1 MTAKKLENKPAKMQ
15 QSLAKKAKKDQ
26 TKKERKA
33 AFRALK
39 KQVVEF
45 EDSNYRHLV
54 FIREEGSVWWKAH
67 KHSAVILSA
76 IIGPRLKRNFRLQ
89 PDTDFG
95 AGKDDKV
102 VIINSMGA
110 LKAQLHTLHIDPVLE
125 RETSIRFELDMTITH
140 EMYQDA
146 AGKEERQKELA
157 NKIFVPK
164 HVVPVL
170 DDEIRKLMRHV
181 RILTSGM
188 KSPERE
194 AYGTDMRKVAVEMKR
209 LTVRLAHDRIELEDF
224 LKRESE
230 LLLEL
235 DEFANVTMDD
245 GPYDVTR
252 MAKFGEQ
259 YMRVEAEIEG
269 EMRRKAAREAE
280 KEFKGKAQDNA
291 RRFKK
296 DESSDKGSKKLS
308 ESNPDRG

>member
-1 MTAKKLENKPAKMQ
+1 MSKEIENKVAKMQ
-15 QSLAKKAKKDQ
+15 ESMSKKAKKDQ

-33 AFRALK
+33 AYRALK

-45 EDSNYRHLV
+45 EDSNYHWLI
-54 FIREEGSVWWKAH
+54 FIREEGTVWWKAH

-95 AGKDDKV
+95 AEKDDKV

-110 LKAQLHTLHIDPVLE
+110 LKGQLHTLHIDPVVE
-125 RETSIRFELDMTITH
+125 RENSIRFELDITVTH

-146 AGKEERQKELA
+146 IGKEERQKELA

-164 HVVPVL
+164 HVVPIL
-170 DDEIRKLMRHV
+170 DDEIRKLQRHV

-188 KSPERE
+188 KAPERE
-194 AYGTDMRKVAVEMKR
+194 AYGTDMRKAVVNMKR
-209 LTVRLAHDRIELEDF
+209 LTVRLAHDRISLEDF
-224 LKRESE
+224 LKQEGE

-235 DEFANVTMDD
+235 DEFANVVMDD
-245 GPYDVTR
+245 GPYDVVR

-269 EMRRKAAREAE
+269 ELRRKAAREAE
-280 KEFKGKAQDNA
+280 KELKGKAQDGA

-296 DESSDKGSKKLS
+296 DETRDKGSKELS
-308 ESNPDRG
+308 KPDSDKG